1 MTGARRAFEHE
12 GLRDKLMRHHG
23 DNTDAMFWGWYEPW
37 ASPRALQWDMNA
49 ELAAVRCPVSCCS
62 VMTMNMADGP
72 AQFPCFATA

>member
-37 ASPRALQWDMNA
+37 ASPRALQW
-49 ELAAVRCPVSCCS
+49 LSLIHI
-62 VMTMNMADGP
+62 
-72 AQFPCFATA
+72 